1 MLTTN
6 YKQLNDSGAP
16 AAEEVD
22 LSSDYTDWM
31 KLSSDEKHFVS
42 HILAFFAS
50 SDGIVLENLSQ
61 RFMSEIQI
69 PEVGPLRKSPCSNIV
84 TVLYSRVFGCRNL
97 ARVC

>member
-1 MLTTN
+1 ML
-6 YKQLNDSGAP
+6 KSSCLS

-31 KLSSDEKHFVS
+31 KLNDDEKHFVS

-69 PEVGPLRKSPCSNIV
+69 PEVGTSKENFACIRSVEGLRPEIQGQFKE
-84 TVLYSRVFGCRNL
+84 FKEF
-97 ARVC
+97 